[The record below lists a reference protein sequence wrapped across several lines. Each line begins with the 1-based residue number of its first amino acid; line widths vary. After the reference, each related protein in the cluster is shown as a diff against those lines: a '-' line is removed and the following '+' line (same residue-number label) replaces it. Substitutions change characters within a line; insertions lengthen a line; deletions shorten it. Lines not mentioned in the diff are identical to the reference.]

1 MGSDAAEIPTITVIE
16 VLQQMTAETIALAHR
31 DISMFFLT
39 SFITDWFSNLYTM
52 NMVQLLFTKCFLKWK
67 IVRTVTERKKHS
79 DRNSDTDNV
88 H

>member
-1 MGSDAAEIPTITVIE
+1 MGSNAAEIPTITVIE

-39 SFITDWFSNLYTM
+39 NFMKDWYSNLYTM
-52 NMVQLLFTKCFLKWK
+52 NMVQRLFMKCFKWK
-67 IVRTVTERKKHS
+67 IVRTVTERKEHS